1 MCVVYGSRT
10 GSGSITDKENQ
21 EENKIR
27 QADEESS
34 GTSESRGS
42 QTERSAEK
50 GLRPSSNNEKSSQ
63 AKTPDVLIQYRDALV
78 QLDLNWKEWF
88 VVGIVAVV
96 VLFILDYQGYY

>member
-1 MCVVYGSRT
+1 MYGSRT
-10 GSGSITDKENQ
+10 GSGSITNEENQ

-34 GTSESRGS
+34 GTSQSRRP
-42 QTERSAEK
+42 QTERGSTE
-50 GLRPSSNNEKSSQ
+50 GLGPGANHDNSTQTE
-63 AKTPDVLIQYRDALV
+63 TPDVLIQYRDALV

-88 VVGIVAVV
+88 VVGLVAVV

>member
-1 MCVVYGSRT
+1 MYGSRT
-10 GSGSITDKENQ
+10 GSGSITNEENQ

-42 QTERSAEK
+42 QTERPAKE
-50 GLRPSSNNEKSSQ
+50 GLRSGSNNEKSAQ
-63 AKTPDVLIQYRDALV
+63 AETPDVLIQYRDALV

-88 VVGIVAVV
+88 VVGLVAVV